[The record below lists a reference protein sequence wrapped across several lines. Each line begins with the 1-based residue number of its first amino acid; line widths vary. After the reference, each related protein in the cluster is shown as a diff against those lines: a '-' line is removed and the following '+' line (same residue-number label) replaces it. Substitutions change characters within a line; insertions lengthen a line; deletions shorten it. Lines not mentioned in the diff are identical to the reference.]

1 MNKIAWMRENYSKDA
16 LLEENLVENPFVFF
30 ENWFNNAVD
39 AGIKEPNA
47 MIVSTI
53 SDNKPH
59 ARVVL
64 LKGVEQNGFVFYTNY
79 GSHKGQQLAENP
91 NACITFFWDLLERQ
105 VRIEGTIKK
114 VSAET
119 SDAYFSTRPRGS
131 QIGAWVSEQSS
142 VISDRN
148 YLENKLTEFETKFEQ
163 IEVIPRPEHWG
174 GYVLEPVSIEFWQGR
189 QNRLHDRIL
198 YSKTENNWSFKR
210 LSP

>member
-16 LLEENLVENPFVFF
+16 LLEENLVENPFIFF

-39 AGIKEPNA
+39 AGLKEPNA
-47 MIVSTI
+47 MVVSTV

-59 ARVVL
+59 SRVVL

-114 VSAET
+114 VSVET

-131 QIGAWVSEQSS
+131 QIGAWVSEQSA

-148 YLENKLTEFETKFEQ
+148 YLENKLSEFETKFEQ
-163 IEVIPRPEHWG
+163 TEVIPRPEHWG